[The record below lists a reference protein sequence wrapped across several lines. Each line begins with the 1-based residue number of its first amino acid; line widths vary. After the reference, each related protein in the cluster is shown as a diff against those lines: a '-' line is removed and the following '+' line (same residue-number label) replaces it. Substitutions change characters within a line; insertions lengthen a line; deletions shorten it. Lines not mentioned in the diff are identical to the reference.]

1 MLDMTVDCGCCLQFD
16 TGDREAAE
24 ANRDTIAFAEA
35 GLELA
40 PNSSAGVPLGA
51 QRAVL
56 AQVPA
61 MTTFLIVVGVGP
73 AGEGTGMRG
82 AARAWHAARVERRC
96 DGPGPPRSTPTASAR
111 APSSRWRR
119 S

>member
-1 MLDMTVDCGCCLQFD
+1 MNASGSCCARNWASTRARRSRTPTPSSSPKALERVRGAQRSDLGSGTLDMLDMTVDCGCCLQFD

-51 QRAVL
+51 QR
-56 AQVPA
+56 
-61 MTTFLIVVGVGP
+61 
-73 AGEGTGMRG
+73 RCS
-82 AARAWHAARVERRC
+82 RR
-96 DGPGPPRSTPTASAR
+96 
-111 APSSRWRR
+111 
-119 S
+119 